1 MGNRII
7 NTREFFM
14 TSSSESQGKHDEKI
28 SWRCTVCG
36 FSIDAVRP
44 PKGCPHCHSPSGE
57 FIPQNQEPFVYNG
70 DPFEILLINGS
81 SHRAGNTG
89 IMTDIA
95 EEMILEKNISYKRIN
110 LNEFSIDHC
119 WCCYAVR
126 AQSCDYPCRN
136 TSDDMHNFHEMIS
149 ASKAVIIASPINWN
163 SMSARLKTFLDR
175 TTCMQNLYHLN
186 KPGLTEGK
194 TLGIL
199 VNGHEDGGIK
209 TAMDIFLNFQQM
221 GFILAPFGISYRTH
235 GAEFSSN
242 EDRNFFSTDPILR
255 KYTRGVVSNVI
266 ELMKI
271 NLEEQLLGKVIP
283 VSE

>member
-1 MGNRII
+1 M
-7 NTREFFM
+7 
-14 TSSSESQGKHDEKI
+14 
-28 SWRCTVCG
+28 WRCTVCG
-36 FSIDAVRP
+36 FQINGIKP
-44 PKGCPHCHSPSGE
+44 PKGCPNCHSPPGE
-57 FIPQNQEPFVYNG
+57 FIPSNQERFSYDDVSF
-70 DPFEILLINGS
+70 DILLINGS

-95 EEMILEKNISYKRIN
+95 EEILTEKNISYKRFN
-110 LNEFSIDHC
+110 LNEFSIEHC

-126 AQSCDYPCRN
+126 AQSCDFPCRN
-136 TSDDMHNFHEMIS
+136 KSDDMHIFHQMLHV
-149 ASKAVIIASPINWN
+149 AKAVIIASPINWN
-163 SMSARLKTFLDR
+163 SMSARLKIFLDR

-194 TLGIL
+194 IIGLL

-209 TAMDIFLNFQQM
+209 TSMDIFLNFQQM

-242 EDRNFFSTDPILR
+242 EDRDFFITDQLLR
-255 KYTRGVVSNVI
+255 QNTRGVVLNVV
-266 ELMKI
+266 EMMKL
-271 NLEEQLLGKVIP
+271 NLENQLKGRITP

>member
-1 MGNRII
+1 MAI
-7 NTREFFM
+7 
-14 TSSSESQGKHDEKI
+14 SSENPVKPEERI
-28 SWRCTVCG
+28 SWQCTVCG
-36 FSIDAVRP
+36 FCINAARP
-44 PKGCPHCHSPSGE
+44 PKGCPNCHSPSGE
-57 FIPQNQEPFVYNG
+57 FIPQHREVFSYSGEPF
-70 DPFEILLINGS
+70 DILLINGS
-81 SHRAGNTG
+81 THRAGNTG
-89 IMTDIA
+89 LMTDIA
-95 EEMILEKNISYKRIN
+95 EEMIREKSIPYKRFN
-110 LNEFSIDHC
+110 LNEFLIDHC

-136 TSDDMHNFHEMIS
+136 TSDDMHNFHQMIS
-149 ASKAVIIASPINWN
+149 VAKAVIIASPINWN

-194 TLGIL
+194 ILGIL

-209 TAMDIFLNFQQM
+209 TALDIFLNFQQM

-242 EDRNFFSTDPILR
+242 EDREYFKTDPILR
-255 KYTRGVVSNVI
+255 KHTRGVISNVI
-266 ELMKI
+266 EMMKLD
-271 NLEEQLLGKVIP
+271 LEEKIREKIVP

>member
-1 MGNRII
+1 
-7 NTREFFM
+7 M
-14 TSSSESQGKHDEKI
+14 TSSLNTPVLPDEKTT
-28 SWRCTVCG
+28 WLCTVCG
-36 FSIDAVRP
+36 FTMTGGNP
-44 PKGCPHCHSPSGE
+44 PKGCPNCHSPSGE
-57 FIPQNQEPFVYNG
+57 FIPRHEKAFSYRGEPFDVL
-70 DPFEILLINGS
+70 IINGS

-89 IMTDIA
+89 VMTDIA
-95 EEMILEKNISYKRIN
+95 EEMLREKNVPYQRCN

-136 TSDDMHNFHEMIS
+136 KADDMHSFHEML
-149 ASKAVIIASPINWN
+149 AAAKAVIIASPINWN

-194 TLGIL
+194 ILGIL

-242 EDRNFFSTDPILR
+242 EDREFFTNDPLLR
-255 KYTRGVVSNVI
+255 KNTRGVVSNVVEMMRLNI
-266 ELMKI
+266 
-271 NLEEQLLGKVIP
+271 EEQLAEKIVP

>member
-1 MGNRII
+1 MTTSPSLQFEPDTRI
-7 NTREFFM
+7 TW
-14 TSSSESQGKHDEKI
+14 H
-28 SWRCTVCG
+28 CTVCG
-36 FSIDAVRP
+36 FQITRDTP
-44 PKGCPHCHSPSGE
+44 PKGCPNCHSPSGE
-57 FIPQNQEPFVYNG
+57 FIPEHREPFSYAG
-70 DPFEILLINGS
+70 EPFDVLLINGS

-95 EEMILEKNISYKRIN
+95 EELLKEKNVRYMRFN
-110 LNEFSIDHC
+110 LNEYRIEHC

-126 AQSCDYPCRN
+126 AQSCDFPCRN
-136 TSDDMHNFHEMIS
+136 KADDMHTFHEMLRT
-149 ASKAVIIASPINWN
+149 AKAVIIASPINWN
-163 SMSARLKTFLDR
+163 SMSARLKIFLDR

-194 TLGIL
+194 VLGIL

-235 GAEFSSN
+235 GADYSSN
-242 EDRNFFSTDPILR
+242 EDREFFATDQLLR
-255 KYTRGVVSNVI
+255 DHTRGVVSNVL
-266 ELMKI
+266 EMMKLD
-271 NLEEQLLGKVIP
+271 LERQLQGRIIP